1 MIVFRLL
8 RINAGKKTDG
18 EKSEKVVS
26 IRPSAGLTTAEQ
38 AQLARRSSSACDCCH
53 RTCLAGLGQAASGQL
68 QLLDG
73 LG

>member
-26 IRPSAGLTTAEQ
+26 IRPHDGGTGPA
-38 AQLARRSSSACDCCH
+38 SACDCCH